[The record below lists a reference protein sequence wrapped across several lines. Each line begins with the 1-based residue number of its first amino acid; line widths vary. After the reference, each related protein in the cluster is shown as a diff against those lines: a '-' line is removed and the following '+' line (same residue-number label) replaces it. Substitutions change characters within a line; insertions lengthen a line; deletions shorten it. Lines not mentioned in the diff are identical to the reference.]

1 MKDSNRLT
9 EAELHALADGLLTAE
24 ERADAEA
31 RLAAYPEDASKVTEW
46 RDQNAQIRAAFA
58 PYAAARAADADLI
71 KPKGRRSFW
80 GPSIAKKMAGVA
92 VFAIGIAIGHYG
104 PRSADDLAP
113 QIASA
118 EALPQQAQEA
128 YLIYA
133 SEVRHPVEV
142 FADEEA
148 HLASWL
154 GKRLEVENL
163 KIPQL
168 ANLGF
173 RLVGGRLL
181 PVDGK
186 AGALF
191 MYEDQSGQRLTVMVG
206 RDDSNRATA
215 FRSVSAEGLD
225 TFYWIDGAL
234 GYAVTGEISRELLQ
248 KVAAEC
254 YQQFNG

>member
-1 MKDSNRLT
+1 M
-9 EAELHALADGLLTAE
+9 
-24 ERADAEA
+24 
-31 RLAAYPEDASKVTEW
+31 
-46 RDQNAQIRAAFA
+46 
-58 PYAAARAADADLI
+58 
-71 KPKGRRSFW
+71 
-80 GPSIAKKMAGVA
+80 
-92 VFAIGIAIGHYG
+92 
-104 PRSADDLAP
+104 
-113 QIASA
+113 
-118 EALPQQAQEA
+118 
-128 YLIYA
+128 
-133 SEVRHPVEV
+133 EV

-234 GYAVTGEISRELLQ
+234 GYAVTGKSPASCCRRLRPSAISNLMDKERVHLGHRALRI
-248 KVAAEC
+248 AAEG
-254 YQQFNG
+254 QQADRQGCPEGPSLERPTVCMPMAGCWIFVPSMKLLRQSVFAHRWPAQKGRGHRVSGSSRRKGRPVPCS